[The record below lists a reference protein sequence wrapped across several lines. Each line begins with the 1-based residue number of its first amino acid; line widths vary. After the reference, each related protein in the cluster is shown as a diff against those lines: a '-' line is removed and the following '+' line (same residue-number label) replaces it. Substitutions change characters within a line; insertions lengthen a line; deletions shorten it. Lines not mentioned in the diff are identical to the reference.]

1 MTCGDPLRIR
11 CTTALPGRF
20 RPPIIIGMFDK
31 NLPMC
36 FAEPSFANEMLNKN
50 DVVHNK
56 TKLKIPMRD
65 GQGVSQ
71 GSDSRS
77 L

>member
-11 CTTALPGRF
+11 CTTALSGRF

-56 TKLKIPMRD
+56 T
-65 GQGVSQ
+65 
-71 GSDSRS
+71 
-77 L
+77 